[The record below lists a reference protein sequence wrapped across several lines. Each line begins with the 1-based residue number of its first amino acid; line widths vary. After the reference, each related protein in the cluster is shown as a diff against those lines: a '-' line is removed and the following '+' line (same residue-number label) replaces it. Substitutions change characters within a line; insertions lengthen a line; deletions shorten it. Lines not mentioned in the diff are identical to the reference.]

1 MLRLRTHRLQRQ
13 QVPRLQWQS
22 VNADPHWHG
31 IATLLGVA
39 ASFAQALQRS
49 KRERLQIVELV
60 DVIGGK
66 RRSSFAE
73 AQAFPTQWFTPDLIS
88 GAASPCLRAV
98 PLAWLHRVRI
108 SLRWHSVPT
117 IYRFVQVTFTGFF
130 EDSPDSYVTVIEIF
144 N

>member
-1 MLRLRTHRLQRQ
+1 
-13 QVPRLQWQS
+13 LQWQS
-22 VNADPHWHG
+22 VNAGSHWRG
-31 IATLLGVA
+31 IATLLGVT

-49 KRERLQIVELV
+49 KCERLKIVELV

-66 RRSSFAE
+66 RRSSFTK
-73 AQAFPTQWFTPDLIS
+73 AQAFPTQWFTSELIS
-88 GAASPCLRAV
+88 RSASPCLRAV